1 MKKHIID
8 KQIGE
13 RIRKRR
19 LVCGLSQREL
29 AERIGVSFQLIQR
42 YESTCTR
49 ITIDRLQELAQALS
63 VEIAYFFIE
72 INDNLHV
79 NYESEIGSKE
89 ISQLVKEYKKIKDQ
103 TLCSLIHSVIKLLAD
118 KSRQNL
124 KELR

>member
-72 INDNLHV
+72 INDNLHM

-103 TLCSLIHSVIKLLAD
+103 
-118 KSRQNL
+118 
-124 KELR
+124 